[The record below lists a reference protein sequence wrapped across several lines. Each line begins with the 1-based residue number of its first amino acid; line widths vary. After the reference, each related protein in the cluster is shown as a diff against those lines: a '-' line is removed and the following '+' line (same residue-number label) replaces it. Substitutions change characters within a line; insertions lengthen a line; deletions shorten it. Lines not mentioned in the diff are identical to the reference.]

1 MFMKVD
7 VIQEDGT
14 VKKRIVDSTELKAG
28 KVKHKKLPL
37 ELELRCQKLWKEVKD
52 YDNAKNYKVFNRDF
66 RRDDEPER
74 EIEWW
79 ETFVEFF
86 KEETKHIKTKDE
98 KREAYRYLVMHFATG
113 LMPDEF
119 EALNGSTITDKVDL
133 ILNMNLN

>member
-1 MFMKVD
+1 MFMKVG

-14 VKKRIVDSTELKAG
+14 VKKKIVDSADLKAG
-28 KVKHKKLPL
+28 RVKHKKLPL

-52 YDNAKNYKVFNRDF
+52 YENCKTYKKFNRDF
-66 RRDDEPER
+66 RCDVEPER

-79 ETFVEFF
+79 EAFVGFF
-86 KEETKHIKTKDE
+86 KEETRHMNTKAE
-98 KREAYRYLVMHFATG
+98 KREAYRYMVLCCATG

-119 EALNGSTITDKVDL
+119 EALNGSSITNKVDL